1 MILSKDSVKFEMLV
15 CRYDTEDMDY
25 RIFPF
30 LGEEGKFLS
39 RGNEEIYIRGGA

>member
-1 MILSKDSVKFEMLV
+1 MLV
-15 CRYDTEDMDY
+15 CRYDTEDVDY

-30 LGEEGKFLS
+30 FFLEKGEEGKFLS